1 MEISGPAAD
10 TFVGFVDGLTEA
22 LAGDTLS
29 AGEHASR
36 AFMSRSHF
44 DRVIRA
50 VAGEPPGRFRRRVL
64 LERAAYRLA
73 TSSDG
78 ILDIALEAGY
88 SSHEAFVRAFR
99 RAYDVNPSDWRT
111 APRQIRL
118 PTPNDV
124 HFHPPGGL
132 RLPTRTEVTSMD
144 LIVRMVEHHVWLVG
158 QMVDRAAQLDDA
170 VLDKR
175 IELSVEDIDDNQT
188 MRSLLSRLIGQ
199 MDMWNNVIHDRPYD
213 MEVEKNEPITSI
225 RKRLAQVGP
234 DFLAEVRRVATENR
248 LDETFVDAHCSPP
261 EIFTYGGLI
270 AHVLTFAAHRRVLV
284 LGALDTAGIG
294 DLGAGDPRKW
304 VAEAA

>member
-1 MEISGPAAD
+1 MEISGPQAD
-10 TFVGFVDGLTEA
+10 TFIGFVDGLAAA
-22 LAGDTLS
+22 LTGDLFS
-29 AGEHASR
+29 VEDGAAR

-50 VAGEPPGRFRRRVL
+50 VAGEPPGAFRRRVL
-64 LERAAYRLA
+64 LERAAYCLA
-73 TSSDG
+73 TSDDG
-78 ILDIALEAGY
+78 ILEIALEAGY

-99 RAYDVNPSDWRT
+99 RAYGVNPSTWRA

-132 RLPTRTEVTSMD
+132 RLPTSNEVTSMD

-158 QMVDRAAQLDDA
+158 EMVDRAARLDDSA
-170 VLDKR
+170 LDKR
-175 IELSVEDIDDNQT
+175 IELSVEDIDENQSI
-188 MRSLLSRLIGQ
+188 RSLLSRLIGQ
-199 MDMWNNVIHDRPYD
+199 MDMWNNAIHDQPYD
-213 MEVEKNEPITSI
+213 WDVEKHESI
-225 RKRLAQVGP
+225 DAMRMRLPRVGAA
-234 DFLAEVRRVATENR
+234 FLAEVRRVTSEGR
-248 LDETFVDAHCSPP
+248 LDETFVDTQCRPA

-284 LGALDTAGIG
+284 LGALESAGVP
-294 DLGAGDPRKW
+294 DLGTGDPRKW